1 MQLYLSFI
9 ENEIKKFYN
18 TLSEKAKRLYAAVE
32 ALKIGHGGIS
42 YIARIVGCS
51 RKTVARGIRELNQL
65 PNDDNS
71 NDRIRKPGGGRK
83 PYYEKYNNI
92 NEQFLDIL
100 IDHTAGDP
108 SNKDIIWTNL
118 TPKEIADRIAEKYT
132 LGVSETVIRK
142 LMEKHNYR
150 RRKALKSEPLK
161 TVKHKNEQFEN
172 ITIFKRSYEPS
183 DNPIISIDTKKKEYL
198 GNFYRAGHLY
208 TKEIIKTFDHDF
220 ISFAKGIIIPHGI
233 YDLKLNIGYI
243 NLGISKDTSEFAC
256 DSLKF
261 WWNNY
266 GRYNYPRADSILT
279 YCDCGGSNSSR
290 HYLFKQDLQQLVN
303 DIGVP
308 IRIAHYPPYT
318 SKYNPIEH
326 RLFPHVTRACQGV
339 VFKNIEIVKELMEK
353 AKTKTGLKVIVN
365 IIDKEYQT
373 GRTVSNDF
381 KQNMSI
387 IFDDYLPDW
396 NYQAVPIPLP
406 NG

>member
-9 ENEIKKFYN
+9 ENEIKKFYT
-18 TLSEKAKRLYAAVE
+18 TLSEKAKRLYTAVE

-51 RKTVARGIRELNQL
+51 RKAVARGIKELDQL
-65 PNDDNS
+65 SNDDSS

-83 PYYEKYNNI
+83 PYYEKYTDI

-100 IDHTAGDP
+100 IDYAAGDP

-118 TPKEIADRIAEKYT
+118 TPKEITDRIAEQYT
-132 LGVSETVIRK
+132 LGISETVIRN
-142 LMEKHNYR
+142 LMKKHNYR

-183 DNPIISIDTKKKEYL
+183 DNPIISIDTKKKQYL

-208 TKEIIKTFDHDF
+208 TKEIITTYDHDF
-220 ISFAKGIIIPHGI
+220 NSFAKGIIIPHGI

-243 NLGISKDTSEFAC
+243 NLGTSKDTSEFAC
-256 DSLKF
+256 DSLKY

-266 GRYNYPRADSILT
+266 GRYDYPRADSILT

-290 HYLFKQDLQQLVN
+290 HYLFKQDLPKLVN
-303 DIGVP
+303 EIE
-308 IRIAHYPPYT
+308 ITMRIAHYPPYT
-318 SKYNPIEH
+318 SKYNAIEH

-339 VFKNIEIVKELMEK
+339 VFKNIEIVKELMAK
-353 AKTKTGLKVIVN
+353 AKTKNGLKVIVT

-387 IFDDYLPDW
+387 IFDDYLPKW
-396 NYQAVPIPLP
+396 NYQAVPIALP